1 MHTRHVRRRIDARR
15 CMQVDIQRPF
25 AAGSLQLV
33 FTTDQRGQRRIAVA
47 AAHRS
52 HRGPA
57 PFPGQ
62 QQHAAHRFGDH
73 EQEIPGLKAFIEMVE
88 RRHQVRLH
96 RTQAQTASADQGAQA
111 FEQVLWQRGGDAVVT
126 GGFGR
131 EHQAPGLCRG
141 TVEVFETQLGEAE
154 QFGRATDLLTPGHQ
168 AIAAEVPG
176 DHHRQFR
183 PGNGVFG
190 QQTVEG
196 IEGHRPGLEAFV
208 DVADAAQPVG
218 CTALPMPQ
226 AYTAGAEHGD
236 KLLTR

>member
-1 MHTRHVRRRIDARR
+1 MHTGYIRVRVDARR
-15 CMQVDIQRPF
+15 RMQVDRQRPF
-25 AAGSLQLV
+25 AGGRLQLV
-33 FTTDQRGQRRIAVA
+33 LTADQRCQGRITVA
-47 AAHRS
+47 AAHRA
-52 HRGPA
+52 HRSPA

-62 QQHAAHRFGDH
+62 QQHAAYRFGDH
-73 EQEIPGLKAFIEMVE
+73 EQEVPGIKAFIEMVE

-96 RTQAQTASADQGAQA
+96 RTQAQATRADQGAQA
-111 FEQVLWQRGGDAVVT
+111 VEQVLGQRGGDAVIT
-126 GGFGR
+126 GRFSR
-131 EHQAPGLCRG
+131 QHQAPGLRRG
-141 TVEVFETQLGEAE
+141 TVEVLETQLGEAK
-154 QFGRATDLLTPGHQ
+154 QFGRAADLIAPGHQ
-168 AIAAEVPG
+168 AIAAEVSG

-183 PGNGVFG
+183 PGNGVLG

-196 IEGHRPGLEAFV
+196 VEGHRPGLETFV